1 MDIEIANVDKLKVA
15 ELRALLSSHELD
27 TKGTKPILVA
37 RLTSYLESLPPK
49 DPNAPVVEAAPV
61 AATEE
66 PMEEEETAPAKAETP
81 AKAPVASPKKEV
93 ASPKKEVASPKKE
106 VTKEGETPKA
116 EDATKEG
123 ETPKAEGDAKP
134 GEGKR
139 GQKRRREDEPFE
151 IREDEPEI
159 PDDYMCFDW
168 NNSDLTFKINKETF
182 ASAEPFHVAAWG
194 FVFSSARATHGFTS
208 GKIAFEAKW
217 TGNLEVKLEDVK
229 EPHEMRVGWSTDCS
243 NLQAG
248 ESPLAWAISNFGKKA
263 NDSSFEDFEGC
274 TFTTEDVITAM
285 ADFSGDKVSFS
296 YAKNG
301 ESLGEAFSVPT
312 SQLAGKPLFPHV
324 SCRNVK
330 VEVNFGKNKD
340 GEAKENFFPLL
351 EGYTMAGNCLES
363 AQRSVP
369 RTEKR
374 DECEMIMLIGLPA
387 SGKTTWA
394 NKHVAE
400 NPLKRY
406 NVIGTSVLLERMK
419 VNGEPR
425 KKHMTTKW
433 EQLISKLTKCCQDML
448 RLASQRRRNF
458 IVDQTNVFANAQKRK
473 VRPFEGMQRKAIVI
487 VPSEEDYKARTEAQ
501 EKAECKDVP
510 DNAVMEMKA
519 NYTLPEE
526 SKKADPE
533 KEGDKD
539 EISPFKEII
548 FTELQREEAATI
560 VAEYN
565 KDAKEKGF
573 GKKHENQPKRRRG
586 NQHRGMPNMRGGR
599 GQNMRGGQMRG
610 GPRGG
615 HRGMFQRGGFQPR
628 GMMRGGPMRG
638 GQMRGGPMRG
648 GPMRGGPMGG
658 PRGMPFGMGPNR
670 GGNMGPRGGMGGQN
684 RGGNMMGGGQNMNRN
699 MGNMGGR
706 GGQMG
711 GQKFGGGAGGPA
723 PWGAPSPWQQQ
734 PQRQQA
740 GGNWGNPWGQQGG
753 QGQQQQ
759 QGGWG
764 GQQQQ
769 RQQQQGGYGG
779 GYGGGN
785 QGGWNNQGQQQGGGY
800 PGSQNWGGFR

>member
-1 MDIEIANVDKLKVA
+1 M
-15 ELRALLSSHELD
+15 LSTHDLD

-37 RLTSYLESLPPK
+37 RLRSYLESLPAQHASAAAAEP
-49 DPNAPVVEAAPV
+49 EAEAEPE
-61 AATEE
+61 AKTEE
-66 PMEEEETAPAKAETP
+66 PMEQETPVVAEKAAPAP
-81 AKAPVASPKKEV
+81 AVVSP
-93 ASPKKEVASPKKE
+93 AKE
-106 VTKEGETPKA
+106 VTKEEPTKVETAVAEVKTDTEAAKETPKA
-116 EDATKEG
+116 DDSAKSPE
-123 ETPKAEGDAKP
+123 KP
-134 GEGKR
+134 GEKR
-139 GQKRRREDEPFE
+139 GQKRRREDEPFVVT
-151 IREDEPEI
+151 EDEPEI
-159 PDDYMCFDW
+159 PENYMCFDW
-168 NNSDLTFKINKETF
+168 TNSDLTFKINKETF

-194 FVFSSARATHGFTS
+194 YVFSSARATHGFTS

-229 EPHEMRVGWSTDCS
+229 EPHEMRVGWSTDDS

-263 NDSSFEDFEGC
+263 NDSKFEDFEGC

-285 ADFSGDKVSFS
+285 ADFSGKTVSFS

-312 SQLAGKPLFPHV
+312 SQLAGKALFPHV

-340 GEAKENFFPLL
+340 ETAKENFFPLL

-519 NYTLPEE
+519 NFTLPEE
-526 SKKADPE
+526 T
-533 KEGDKD
+533 KEGKD
-539 EISPFKEII
+539 GEEGEKSPFKEII
-548 FTELQREEAATI
+548 FTELQREEAAKI

-586 NQHRGMPNMRGGR
+586 NNQNNRGGR
-599 GQNMRGGQMRG
+599 GNMRNARGMRGNMRGNMRG
-610 GPRGG
+610 F
-615 HRGMFQRGGFQPR
+615 MQRGP
-628 GMMRGGPMRG
+628 MMH
-638 GQMRGGPMRG
+638 
-648 GPMRGGPMGG
+648 
-658 PRGMPFGMGPNR
+658 
-670 GGNMGPRGGMGGQN
+670 
-684 RGGNMMGGGQNMNRN
+684 
-699 MGNMGGR
+699 
-706 GGQMG
+706 
-711 GQKFGGGAGGPA
+711 
-723 PWGAPSPWQQQ
+723 
-734 PQRQQA
+734 
-740 GGNWGNPWGQQGG
+740 
-753 QGQQQQ
+753 
-759 QGGWG
+759 
-764 GQQQQ
+764 
-769 RQQQQGGYGG
+769 
-779 GYGGGN
+779 
-785 QGGWNNQGQQQGGGY
+785 
-800 PGSQNWGGFR
+800 